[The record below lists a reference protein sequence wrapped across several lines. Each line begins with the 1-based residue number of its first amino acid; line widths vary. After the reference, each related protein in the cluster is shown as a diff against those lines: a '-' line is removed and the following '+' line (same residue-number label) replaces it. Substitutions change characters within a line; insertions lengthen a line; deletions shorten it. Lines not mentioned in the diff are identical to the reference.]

1 MLFHFADVK
10 LMSVVTFSGFAFHII
25 FHIISWFP
33 YNFLIIWGNFQLVSI
48 IISWFWF
55 SIKFSILLGLF
66 LARYSSVLWQLHLL
80 SKSNPCSDC
89 WRPDDWPIRWPYYD
103 WVYLTQRWSCD
114 RTGAPRNDKLET
126 CVLDVWLGNPLE
138 NSIILGIPWDSLLIF
153 NGFF

>member
-10 LMSVVTFSGFAFHII
+10 LMSGVTFSGFAFHII
-25 FHIISWFP
+25 FHKVLVFHKVFHKVTTPNLSRKKVIFHKVCI
-33 YNFLIIWGNFQLVSI
+33 FLVLV
-48 IISWFWF
+48 FHKGF
-55 SIKFSILLGLF
+55 LLGLF

-103 WVYLTQRWSCD
+103 WVYLTQRWSYV

-138 NSIILGIPWDSLLIF
+138 NSNFGCPCLFSMGK
-153 NGFF
+153 